1 MMPPYMIVSTSGKRV
16 VTAVNIDDLEF
27 QVRAVL
33 DKLEEVEVRLREVMK
48 AKEEAVRQLHEY
60 VKDER
65 P

>member
-1 MMPPYMIVSTSGKRV
+1 MPPYMIVSTSGKRV
-16 VTAVNIDDLEF
+16 VTAVNFDDLEF

-33 DKLEEVEVRLREVMK
+33 DRLDEVEDRLREVIA